1 MDNKTFPEKLGGE
14 LGGRTFA
21 EILNESPKIVEFVDS
36 LWQEEQTTGIFKDF
50 LVFVKT
56 MLQNPLVKSEHVARA
71 REFVKNK
78 TNDEIPSYL
87 KKYKIDRVL
96 LN

>member
-1 MDNKTFPEKLGGE
+1 MGGE

-50 LVFVKT
+50 LVFIKS

-71 REFVKNK
+71 REFVK
-78 TNDEIPSYL
+78 TISDDACPSYL
-87 KKYKIDRVL
+87 KKYKIDPSII
-96 LN
+96 N